1 MYEVYFESFK
11 NRISLT
17 DEEEALIKNHLS
29 VKKIRKRQYLL
40 QEEDPCRHIA
50 FVEKGM
56 LRSYTVDKNGT
67 EHILQFAP
75 EGWFIADLYSFLAEE
90 PSSYNIEA
98 VEDSELVLISRPAY
112 NELLK
117 TSPKYL
123 EFSHNLVTNAYIA
136 MQRRINDLH
145 ERSIEERYADFI
157 SRYPQII
164 NRVPQHMIAS
174 YLGLTPETLSRVR
187 RRMVSPG

>member
-17 DEEEALIKNHLS
+17 DEEEAIIKNHLS

-187 RRMVSPG
+187 RRMVSSG